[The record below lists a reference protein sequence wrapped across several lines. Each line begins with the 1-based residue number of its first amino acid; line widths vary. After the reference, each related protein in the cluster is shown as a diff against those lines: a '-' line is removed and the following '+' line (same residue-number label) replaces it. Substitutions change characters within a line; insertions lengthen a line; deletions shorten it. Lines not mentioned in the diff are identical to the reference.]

1 MSDTNL
7 EGIKRF
13 DDLVKE
19 LSNLA
24 VIFLDNGFDTL
35 IESLDLTKT
44 GITLFQQ
51 EMGDIVKGDIIF
63 SKKYFDIA

>member
-24 VIFLDNGFDTL
+24 VIFLDNGLDTL

-51 EMGDIVKGDIIF
+51 ELVDIGKGDIIF

>member
-44 GITLFQQ
+44 QFQL
-51 EMGDIVKGDIIF
+51 
-63 SKKYFDIA
+63 KKLSQLKIL

>member
-1 MSDTNL
+1 MSDINL
-7 EGIKRF
+7 EGIKKL

-19 LSNLA
+19 ISNLA
-24 VIFLDNGFDTL
+24 VIFLDNGFDSL

-44 GITLFQQ
+44 GVTLLQQ
-51 EMGDIVKGDIIF
+51 ELVDIGKGDIIF

>member
-44 GITLFQQ
+44 GIALFQQ
-51 EMGDIVKGDIIF
+51 ELVDIGKGDIIF

>member
-51 EMGDIVKGDIIF
+51 ELVDIGKGDIIF